1 MDSQREAAYSMPMG
15 STRRQYSSVPRLC
28 DLLMPNTRMHR
39 KPTAEQKPMC
49 HMVSVM
55 GKGKPAYASSLGARG

>member
-1 MDSQREAAYSMPMG
+1 MG

-55 GKGKPAYASSLGARG
+55 GKGKPAYASSLRAGG